1 MHAKLENMAKV
12 SYRAELKAVLD
23 DDYQKT
29 EDSLDT
35 PLKRFVLMSVSFFSY
50 NVYGKSAAK
59 GRDCRKDAEEK
70 QGQLMSSGIR
80 QNGFTGMTCLVCQAT
95 FLSLLK
101 GEDYILTIKTLLNGF
116 PVGQITEK
124 FNTDKLGSLL
134 KKELTEDE
142 DDKKEVEEETSG
154 AQEEKE
160 EDVEEEDPNRLQKQE
175 MQENVEEEMEKVNK
189 DRKKSMNSDATV
201 AVENTEQ
208 EPQKIKIYQS
218 IDIFD
223 I

>member
-1 MHAKLENMAKV
+1 
-12 SYRAELKAVLD
+12 
-23 DDYQKT
+23 
-29 EDSLDT
+29 
-35 PLKRFVLMSVSFFSY
+35 
-50 NVYGKSAAK
+50 
-59 GRDCRKDAEEK
+59 
-70 QGQLMSSGIR
+70 MSSGIR
-80 QNGFTGMTCLVCQAT
+80 QNGFTGITCLVCQAT
-95 FLSLLK
+95 FLCLLK

>member
-1 MHAKLENMAKV
+1 M
-12 SYRAELKAVLD
+12 
-23 DDYQKT
+23 
-29 EDSLDT
+29 
-35 PLKRFVLMSVSFFSY
+35 
-50 NVYGKSAAK
+50 
-59 GRDCRKDAEEK
+59 C
-70 QGQLMSSGIR
+70 
-80 QNGFTGMTCLVCQAT
+80 CQAI
-95 FLSLLK
+95 FLCLLK
-101 GEDYILTIKTLLNGF
+101 GEDYSLTIKTLLNGF

-208 EPQKIKIYQS
+208 EP
-218 IDIFD
+218 
-223 I
+223 